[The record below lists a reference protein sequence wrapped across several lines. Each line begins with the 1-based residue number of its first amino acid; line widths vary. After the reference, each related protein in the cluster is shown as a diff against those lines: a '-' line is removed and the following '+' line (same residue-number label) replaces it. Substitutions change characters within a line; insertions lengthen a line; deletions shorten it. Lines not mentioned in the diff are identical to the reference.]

1 MDKQQLEAPQEE
13 VEVSESLVLLEGFR
27 DLVGERYGYFL
38 GRKIKAKQMN
48 EKTAD
53 ERKAVSDIRK
63 TISESIPDWIENAN
77 VKEYNAQKKALKD
90 ADAKRKKAQAPFRKE
105 IDPLAKAVKYMDSTA
120 IPDALKELG
129 AEPTPRFSL
138 SDYVKEAIEAQ

>member
-1 MDKQQLEAPQEE
+1 MGKQQLEAPQE
-13 VEVSESLVLLEGFR
+13 VEVPEELVLLEGFR

-48 EKTAD
+48 EETAE

-63 TISESIPDWIENAN
+63 TIAESIPDWIENAN

-90 ADAKRKKAQAPFRKE
+90 ADAKRKKVQAPFRKE
-105 IDPLAKAVKYMDSTA
+105 ITPLAKAVKYMDSTA

>member
-1 MDKQQLEAPQEE
+1 MDEQQVAEVPQEA
-13 VEVSESLVLLEGFR
+13 SESLVLLEGFR

-48 EKTAD
+48 EETAE

-77 VKEYNAQKKALKD
+77 VKEYNAQKEALKD
-90 ADAKRKKAQAPFRKE
+90 ADAERKKVQAPFRKE
-105 IDPLAKAVKYMDSTA
+105 IEPLAKAVKYMDSTA

-138 SDYVKEAIEAQ
+138 SDYVKEAIAAQ